1 MKVAPKQFDMGKL
14 TAPKSVPKEIKMI
27 VESEEPPSAVGVA
40 GGVPGGVAGG
50 ALSGILGGTSIGP
63 PPPPPP
69 PPPKPKATVARV
81 GGNVQASK
89 LINQPKP
96 VYPPLAKA
104 ARVQGTVKFQATIG
118 KDGKI
123 ENLQLLGG
131 PPLLVQ
137 AAMQAVQQWTYQPT
151 LLNGDPVDVIT
162 TIDVNFTLN

>member
-1 MKVAPKQFDMGKL
+1 MAMFEQTFVDGVGKTNKGWTVVVSFGIQFLIVVVLILIPLIYTDVLPQAQLTSML
-14 TAPKSVPKEIKMI
+14 TA
-27 VESEEPPSAVGVA
+27 
-40 GGVPGGVAGG
+40 
-50 ALSGILGGTSIGP
+50 P

>member
-1 MKVAPKQFDMGKL
+1 MEF
-14 TAPKSVPKEIKMI
+14 
-27 VESEEPPSAVGVA
+27 SAAQVLDRLRLR
-40 GGVPGGVAGG
+40 P
-50 ALSGILGGTSIGP
+50 LLRRSLRQRF
-63 PPPPPP
+63 
-69 PPPKPKATVARV
+69 ARV